1 MRILIIGAGE
11 TGRHAAR
18 LLSKKGNEVIVV
30 DRERSKCEMVANEAD
45 VMAIIRDATDP
56 GLYEEIDLRRID
68 VVVAATDRDE
78 VNLFIAMIAKDY
90 GVPRV
95 VVRVKDEKIARL
107 LERAGVEAAICV
119 PYVTAK
125 LIESLIEG
133 KYSVVELTPSFTGN
147 YGLVSLTLTEND
159 YSIGKYLSSIK
170 LPKECKII
178 AIFDGEKFLDP
189 KEVSDLRPGYEIIA
203 LVRKDKIEE
212 FTHAFR

>member
-11 TGRHAAR
+11 TGRHTAK
-18 LLSKKGNEVIVV
+18 LLSKKGNEIIVV
-30 DRERSKCEMVANEAD
+30 DKDRAKCEMVANEAD

-68 VVVAATDRDE
+68 VVVASTDRDE

-95 VVRVKDEKIARL
+95 VVRVKDEKIAKL
-107 LERAGVEAAICV
+107 LERVGVEAAICV

-133 KYSVVELTPSFTGN
+133 KYSVVELVPSFTGN

-159 YSIGKYLSSIK
+159 YCIGKHLSNIK

-178 AIFDGEKFLDP
+178 AVFDGERFLDP
-189 KEVSDLRPGYEIIA
+189 KEVTDLRPGYEIVA

-212 FTHAFR
+212 FKQAFR